1 MGAADPLTP
10 TAVHPLRLLSVH
22 CVQTPSM
29 PNNLTLAKLVRK
41 GSGALLNDAGSAG
54 AEDDSGV
61 VRRKNKGVCF
71 GGSPSV
77 QFIGVGTELQHAP
90 STLTDSVP
98 CVDCSWAGRR
108 STRGEKRVSGTVF
121 EGFTFGQ
128 TGSSSS
134 PQAASAPQCESEVDV
149 SGLGNG
155 SPRLADSDEY
165 PTYDEFEPLVAAYA
179 SSSNLLN
186 VDMKGGSSS
195 PHLSHSLRTRLPQDS
210 CRSIQSRSIR
220 MGTCLLHLPV
230 TTTTHSVR
238 CRHLTRPTYPYCRVS
253 V

>member
-1 MGAADPLTP
+1 
-10 TAVHPLRLLSVH
+10 
-22 CVQTPSM
+22 M

-61 VRRKNKGVCF
+61 VRRKNKGVCL
-71 GGSPSV
+71 GGVPSV
-77 QFIGVGTELQHAP
+77 QFISVGVFCNELQHTV

-98 CVDCSWAGRR
+98 CVDYSWAGRR

-134 PQAASAPQCESEVDV
+134 PRAASAPQCESEVDV

-210 CRSIQSRSIR
+210 CRSIQSSSIQSRSIR

-238 CRHLTRPTYPYCRVS
+238 CHHLTRPTYPYCRVS